1 MPNTGRIAETRWLDL
16 VTKISI
22 TLLLISAFRVP
33 AALPA
38 LAPVV
43 VWIKAGIRFGVLL
56 GVGLALIQNWRVML
70 DRRILPWFAPL
81 FIFCGWE
88 ITSTFWSPLKSESLG
103 QAISLTTMVL
113 LSLAISVSQRDER
126 DTERLLRWTMLN
138 LWVISLILLL
148 LGVLIPS
155 TDYLTREGLGLGHS
169 TNAGATAS
177 LALVALLLFHLLW
190 TDQKTDFSWFFYGCV
205 FIPVALIAA
214 NRMSM
219 VIAALLVP
227 MIIVLYGG
235 RRWIATTLI
244 GIACIGTLYPIADP
258 KFKSFAKVSESFNR
272 GQSTEEIGSLSGRQ
286 AMWEVIWDS
295 YLDSPLIGHGFFVSS
310 AKGELVVWYSDDELL
325 PVNWTAHNVWLQAL
339 VSTGLIGLI
348 LFIAGV
354 TPPFLWIAAKR
365 LWGYRWTMTDKFA
378 GMLVVW
384 YFMWSLLNESILGPV
399 QPECVV
405 FFVIFGALIA
415 NHSRQLAPETRSQ
428 RYDTAPI
435 AGGRFPELNQGAL
448 QP

>member
-1 MPNTGRIAETRWLDL
+1 MPNPRRIAEIRWLDL
-16 VTKISI
+16 VTKMSI
-22 TLLLISAFRVP
+22 TLLLISAFRAP
-33 AALPA
+33 DSMPA

-56 GVGLALIQNWRVML
+56 GVGLALFQNWRVML
-70 DRRILPWFAPL
+70 ERRILPWFAPL
-81 FIFCGWE
+81 LIFCAWG
-88 ITSTFWSPLKSESLG
+88 ITSTLWSPLKSESLG
-103 QAISLTTMVL
+103 QAISLTTLVL
-113 LSLAISVSQRDER
+113 LSLAISIGQRDER
-126 DTERLLRWTMLN
+126 ETERLLRWTMLN
-138 LWVISLILLL
+138 LWAISLILLL

-177 LALVALLLFHLLW
+177 LALVTLLLFHLLW
-190 TDQKTDFSWFFYGCV
+190 TDRKTDFLWFFYGSV
-205 FIPVALIAA
+205 FIAVALIAA

-219 VIAALLVP
+219 IIAALLIPTV
-227 MIIVLYGG
+227 IVFYGG
-235 RRWIATTLI
+235 RRWIAATLI

-339 VSTGLIGLI
+339 VSTGLIGLM

-354 TPPFLWIAAKR
+354 TPPFLWIGAKR
-365 LWGYRWTMTDKFA
+365 LWGYQWTMTDKFT

-384 YFMWSLLNESILGPV
+384 YFFWSLLNESILGPV

-415 NHSRQLAPETRSQ
+415 NHARQVASLARSRVFETSS
-428 RYDTAPI
+428 I
-435 AGGRFPELNQGAL
+435 AGGRFSELNHGAL